1 MFSQC
6 WALCLASPK
15 KEMGGGGF
23 SLPKYIWEMYFLNTL
38 MYFLNALYS
47 FRKSTLHI
55 NIVKALEI
63 PAAKKTCT
71 LEYFSR
77 NSFFTEHLLILAAF
91 RTCTIG
97 NVILDVGKI
106 SYFAH

>member
-23 SLPKYIWEMYFLNTL
+23 SLPKYIWEILH
-38 MYFLNALYS
+38 ALYS

-71 LEYFSR
+71 LEYFPR

-97 NVILDVGKI
+97 NVILDIGKI